1 MALHPDKQRKAQE
14 EIDRVIGSDR
24 LPTFK
29 DRESLPY
36 VEAIYREM
44 FRWLPPLPLTV
55 PHVAQEDDVYKG
67 YFIPKGK
74 TIVRRGLLLYI
85 LLIMIHTGTVMHPN
99 IWYVEGVHPLRSVSL

>member
-1 MALHPDKQRKAQE
+1 MALHPEKQRKAQE

-55 PHVAQEDDVYKG
+55 PHVVEEDDVYKG
-67 YFIPKGK
+67 YYIPKGQSF
-74 TIVRRGLLLYI
+74 T
-85 LLIMIHTGTVMHPN
+85 
-99 IWYVEGVHPLRSVSL
+99 RSVSLIRDLLTVIRRNGHASKRLVPRPLFLMLL